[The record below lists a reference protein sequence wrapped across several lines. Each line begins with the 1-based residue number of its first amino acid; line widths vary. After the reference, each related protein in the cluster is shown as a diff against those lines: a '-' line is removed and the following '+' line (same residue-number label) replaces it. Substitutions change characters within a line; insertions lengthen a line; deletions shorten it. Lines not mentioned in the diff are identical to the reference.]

1 MSEEEKGSPVA
12 KKLLFKSYQNYFKEK
27 EICAFLED
35 FLSKNA
41 IKILSDLNDYY
52 SNFDMKSC
60 LDLIK
65 KINESHLFETF
76 NKEQKIS
83 YLDFLIKK
91 ILPNIFYSPSN
102 IISFLG
108 KVRFLI
114 PQNYKIDW
122 KFFYTLYYLTY
133 HNNQSDTNN
142 FIYFYKS
149 LHKFIPDDAITE
161 KDYEIIRS
169 TFINDLIN
177 NNKSYAI
184 RIFIYFFPLKCIN
197 NDTKIQFQIF
207 QLFKNSKKD
216 FKACCCMF
224 SKILMKNGTLNFSS
238 NKKENTEYIKEFLK
252 YYFTNLNLF
261 IIDDNS
267 VIDKNYSS
275 PIFVDSEKNK
285 SKGKSDKSIINVLIN
300 LLFNEN
306 LKEYNDCIENHLKLL
321 LNNKH
326 LYLKEKANEK
336 IAKNYIQFLN
346 DLIFRISSLFNT
358 KKFDEKINK
367 KFYTVKEYNPKTEYL
382 YNRLLIIIKYFS
394 ISFKKL
400 FLYENDGTFNS
411 LQKLFSLISLLNA
424 EKNYMQN
431 LLDNMEFSDYLKII
445 EFLKENSETK
455 MYKFI
460 TKLSTILPLLLNNY
474 VYTNI
479 KGVKS
484 LMSDVVSFLPDCVS
498 SVNIS
503 VDHGILMMFATYF
516 FDLKNKN
523 EETYENLILLVKDG
537 AIKIMN
543 NILYFLDL
551 ICLKNEAEFCIFI
564 KSMKTFLDKESLNI
578 ISQKYAN
585 YIEENEIE
593 SKYLSFYFYVID
605 EEEHA
610 KIFNYIYNNILYV
623 DSSNN
628 TKLNDFF
635 IYPNKDEEMK
645 INVSYCSLE
654 ITEKQVN
661 KYKNLVKLLNFSKI
675 FNKSSKNTKNFYQ
688 IYYSL
693 INKEEQVFKRLG
705 TDLFFYVINS
715 LIECKINSEN
725 EDSILIEYPSRE
737 DIDLINKIIRKL
749 IIPYEKYILDY
760 MANNNMNNT
769 DQKTIEQI
777 IYIYLLLIK
786 AVSSAKLNI
795 IYLLNEQENPSLN
808 EYEMIQNQI
817 NIYKDFNSNLSNSL
831 EVIKKIFEYNQKS
844 TDTKLFNNR
853 YINSTFDE
861 TITAKLTMNSQ
872 TMTDER
878 EKYKKEKNIL
888 FKYFHLNN
896 FKKYWLINKIYTMN
910 YNYFSLMKNFN
921 PKDKY
926 YYEFL
931 YIHAQN
937 YTSVNYSA
945 NCVSM
950 CKHFIYALNNEK
962 IKDIY
967 SKIFFE
973 YQKKLFTINDVS
985 ETGKTIMKNISET
998 FIELSLDYISLYP
1011 YELFDVLKKI
1021 FVLFVLLKIKKYS
1034 NYQKIFG
1041 KILMISKSIFNLPL
1055 YSEIKFNFLYQKY
1068 SQRNE
1073 IIEEEFNNL
1082 KKLTDNTKKFNEKYN
1097 TNLIEIIDISIKGLS
1112 GSKNFITDL
1121 LNNVPKLDEINSE
1134 LINKQNMN
1142 ENEILLLFHK
1152 LKDYIFQLIDKKSDF
1167 YKIIIKT
1174 ILDYIFST
1182 NIPNSFKSMWIKVL
1196 YFFIKDE
1203 YKYYKEYIWS
1213 KFNNEEEYKSK
1224 WNTIKNEIKLNT
1236 NKISPI
1242 FTEKIRQGVFKYNE
1256 YLLNNLNYK
1265 IDAKYFMEIITEVSE
1280 WREEQKLIMKDGGN
1294 MRHQQ
1299 FQFLLNMLNDKDV
1312 SGGISLIRTKL
1323 IYCLFELKYL
1333 NEEDDFIKTVNFNFK
1348 DNKKNNATIYEF
1360 ILGKYLYLL
1369 NNNKFSDDAKNELW
1383 TIMQNFTN
1391 GTNKKEDE
1399 NIYSF
1404 FSFLFK
1410 KCNLKK
1416 IELIFSNINFYQY
1429 PINFVSKLYNIVNK
1443 NVPNLKNEISIFDKS
1458 KTQDLISKIIS
1469 TDENLILYSKYLSS
1483 ILEIYYI
1490 QNGYLKYDYLSFST
1504 IHTKDLI
1511 NHFINEILPKDFSKH
1526 SRHTLYE
1533 LYSYYFD
1540 YLNDEELTIF
1550 KDVIQKIALC
1560 IHEFKINAK
1569 EDPGNAILNRME
1581 IDFRNYN
1588 HPLNF
1593 ILLCNKICEIIKEE
1607 KNTNDTSKLLYLQ
1620 VVNLVYKGQ
1629 KHFNI
1634 DRYEKKEIFDC
1645 LVKVFDS
1652 LLNENLKTKFAAVFV
1667 SYFNDLTEEE
1677 NEKFIN
1683 EKQDIIFNFKDSNED
1698 IMSSEYN
1705 YVFILMSQLLR
1716 FRMCLPEYI
1725 QKFIIRLKLI
1735 KKKNAN
1741 IKKIVY
1747 HFMKSAMDYY
1757 HGSYIYMKRTLLPEC
1772 KEVLEEMTIEKSY
1785 FV

>member
-1 MSEEEKGSPVA
+1 MSQEENRSLTTQKFS
-12 KKLLFKSYQNYFKEK
+12 FKTYPNYFKEK
-27 EICAFLED
+27 EICTFLED
-35 FLSKNA
+35 FLSKNTT
-41 IKILSDLNDYY
+41 KILSDLNDHY
-52 SNFDMKSC
+52 SNFDIKSC

-65 KINESHLFETF
+65 KINESHLFYTF
-76 NKEQKIS
+76 SKEKKIN
-83 YLDFLIKK
+83 YLDFLIKQ
-91 ILPNIFYSPSN
+91 ILPNVFFSPSN

-108 KVRFLI
+108 KIRFLI

-122 KFFYTLYYLTY
+122 KFFYALYYLTY
-133 HNNQSDTNN
+133 HKDQSETKN

-149 LHKFIPDDAITE
+149 IHKFIPDDAITE
-161 KDYEIIRS
+161 KDYEIIRN
-169 TFINDLIN
+169 TFLNDLIN
-177 NNKSYAI
+177 NDKSFAL
-184 RIFIYFFPLKCIN
+184 RIFIYFFPLKYVYK
-197 NDTKIQFQIF
+197 DTKAQFQIF

-224 SKILMKNGTLNFSS
+224 SKILMKNGKLNFSS
-238 NKKENTEYIKEFLK
+238 NEKENTEYIKTFLK
-252 YYFTNLNLF
+252 YYFTNLNLY

-267 VIDKNYSS
+267 VNDKNYSS

-285 SKGKSDKSIINVLIN
+285 NKGKSDRSIINVLIN
-300 LLFNEN
+300 LLFNKN
-306 LKEYNDCIENHLKLL
+306 LKEYNDCIENHLRLL

-336 IAKNYIQFLN
+336 MAKNYIQFLN
-346 DLIFRISSLFNT
+346 GLIYRVSSLFNT

-367 KFYTVKEYNPKTEYL
+367 KFYTIKDYNPNTEYL
-382 YNRLLIIIKYFS
+382 YNRLLTIFKYFS

-400 FLYENDGTFNS
+400 FLYENDDTFNS
-411 LQKLFSLISLLNA
+411 LQKLFSFISLLPV
-424 EKNYMQN
+424 EKNYMQS
-431 LLDNMEFSDYLKII
+431 LLANIEFNDYLKII
-445 EFLKENSETK
+445 EFLQENSETK

-460 TKLSTILPLLLNNY
+460 TKLSTILPLLLNKY
-474 VYTNI
+474 VYTNV

-484 LMSDVVSFLPDCVS
+484 LINDIVSFLPDCVT

-523 EETYENLILLVKDG
+523 EEIYENLILLVKEG

-564 KSMKTFLDKESLNI
+564 KSMKTFLDKESLKQ
-578 ISQKYAN
+578 ISKKYSN

-605 EEEHA
+605 EEEHIQ
-610 KIFNYIYNNILYV
+610 IFKYIYNNILYV

-628 TKLNDFF
+628 IKLNEFF
-635 IYPNKDEEMK
+635 LYPNKDEEMK
-645 INVSYCSLE
+645 INVNYCSLE
-654 ITEKQVN
+654 ISEKQVN
-661 KYKNLVKLLNFSKI
+661 KYKNFVKLLNFSEI
-675 FNKSSKNTKNFYQ
+675 FKKSSKNIKNFYQ
-688 IYYSL
+688 IYYAL
-693 INKEEQVFKRLG
+693 INKEEKSFKRLG
-705 TDLFFYVINS
+705 ADLFFYVINS
-715 LIECKINSEN
+715 LIECNINSEN
-725 EDSILIEYPSRE
+725 EDNVLIEYPSKE
-737 DIDLINKIIRKL
+737 NIDVINNIYKKL
-749 IIPYEKYILDY
+749 VIPYEKYIVDFITNNN
-760 MANNNMNNT
+760 ANNIN
-769 DQKTIEQI
+769 QKNIEQI

-786 AVSSAKLNI
+786 SASSAKLNI
-795 IYLLNEQENPSLN
+795 IYLLNEQENPSLK
-808 EYEMIQNQI
+808 EYEVIANQI
-817 NIYKDFNSNLSNSL
+817 KIYKDFNSNLNNSL
-831 EVIKKIFEYNQKS
+831 DVIKQIFEYNQKS
-844 TDTKLFNNR
+844 PDNKLFNNQ
-853 YINSTFDE
+853 YINSAFDE

-878 EKYKKEKNIL
+878 EKYKKEKSIL

-910 YNYFSLMKNFN
+910 YNYFSLMKNFT

-945 NCVSM
+945 GCVSM

-962 IKDIY
+962 IKEIY

-973 YQKKLFTINDVS
+973 YQKKLFTINDES

-1011 YELFDVLKKI
+1011 YEFFDILKKF
-1021 FVLFVLLKIKKYS
+1021 FVLFVLLKIKRYT
-1034 NYQKIFG
+1034 NFQKLFG
-1041 KILMISKSIFNLPL
+1041 KILMVSKSIFNMPL
-1055 YSEIKFNFLYQKY
+1055 YSEIKYNYLYQKY
-1068 SQRNE
+1068 SQKNE
-1073 IIEEEFNNL
+1073 IIEKEFVNL
-1082 KKLTDNTKKFNEKYN
+1082 KNLNENSKKFNDKYN
-1097 TNLIEIIDISIKGLS
+1097 KNLTEIIDISIKGFS
-1112 GSKNFITDL
+1112 GAKNFINDL
-1121 LNNVPKLDEINSE
+1121 LTNVPKIDEINSE
-1134 LINKQNMN
+1134 IIKKQDMN
-1142 ENEILLLFHK
+1142 DNEILLLFHK

-1167 YKIIIKT
+1167 YKTIIKT
-1174 ILDYIFST
+1174 ILDYIFSS
-1182 NIPNSFKSMWIKVL
+1182 NISTPFKSMWIKVL
-1196 YFFIKDE
+1196 FFFIKDE

-1213 KFNNEEEYKSK
+1213 KFNNEEEYKSNWDK
-1224 WNTIKNEIKLNT
+1224 IKKEIKLST
-1236 NKISPI
+1236 NKISPV
-1242 FTEKIRQGVFKYNE
+1242 FSEKIRQSIFKYNE

-1265 IDAKYFMEIITEVSE
+1265 IDVKNFLEIITEVNE

-1312 SGGISLIRTKL
+1312 SGGLSPIRTKL
-1323 IYCLFELKYL
+1323 FYYLFELKYL
-1333 NEEDDFIKTVNFNFK
+1333 NDEDDFIQKINFNLSER
-1348 DNKKNNATIYEF
+1348 KKNNSVIYEF

-1369 NNNKFSDDAKNELW
+1369 NNNKFTDDTRNELW

-1391 GTNKKEDE
+1391 GINKKEDE

-1410 KCNLKK
+1410 KCNLKM
-1416 IELIFSNINFYQY
+1416 IELIFSNTNFYQY
-1429 PINFVSKLYNIVNK
+1429 PISFVSKLYNFVNK
-1443 NVPNLKNEISIFDKS
+1443 NIPNLKNEISIFDNS
-1458 KTQDLISKIIS
+1458 KTQELISKIIS
-1469 TDENLILYSKYLSS
+1469 TDENLIRYSKNLSN

-1490 QNGYLKYDYLSFST
+1490 QNGYLKYDYFSFTS
-1504 IHTKDLI
+1504 IYTKDLI
-1511 NHFINEILPKDFSKH
+1511 THFNNEILSKDFSKH
-1526 SRHTLYE
+1526 SRYTIYE
-1533 LYSYYFD
+1533 LYSYFFNYI
-1540 YLNDEELTIF
+1540 NDEELTIF
-1550 KDVIQKIALC
+1550 KDIIQKVALC
-1560 IHEFKINAK
+1560 IHEFKNNAK
-1569 EDPGNAILNRME
+1569 EDPGNAILSTME
-1581 IDFRNYN
+1581 VDFRNFN

-1593 ILLCNKICEIIKEE
+1593 ILLCDKICEIIKEE
-1607 KNTNDTSKLLYLQ
+1607 KSTNDTSKLLYLQ

-1629 KHFNI
+1629 KHFYI
-1634 DRYEKKEIFDC
+1634 DKYDKKELFDC

-1652 LLNENLKTKFAAVFV
+1652 LLNENLKTKFAAIFV

-1683 EKQDIIFNFKDSNED
+1683 EKQNIIFNFNDSNED

-1716 FRMCLPEYI
+1716 FRMSLPEYI
-1725 QKFIIRLKLI
+1725 QKFIINLKKI
-1735 KKKNAN
+1735 KNKNSN

-1757 HGSYIYMKRTLLPEC
+1757 HGTYIYMKKYLLPEC
-1772 KEVLEEMTIEKSY
+1772 KDVLEEMTTEKSY